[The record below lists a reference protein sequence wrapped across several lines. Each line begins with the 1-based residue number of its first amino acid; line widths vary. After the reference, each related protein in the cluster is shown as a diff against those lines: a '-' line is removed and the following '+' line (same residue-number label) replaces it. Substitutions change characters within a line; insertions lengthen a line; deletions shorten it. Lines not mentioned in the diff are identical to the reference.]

1 MLILG
6 KDIQPVQEKNYREI
20 ISLFALALGIRFS
33 LMFFNH
39 PWDLQSWYNMFVDLA
54 HDRSPYE
61 TLKYLTESTRS
72 RYGLIWYEGG
82 KILSSKPAVFYE
94 YYAYPPFLI
103 ILYYPLAKLYSLFF
117 SLEYSFAIP
126 YTTTIYKVSPLFH
139 LFFKTPIF
147 LCDLGIAFLLYKMS
161 SRKEAKSFLFN
172 PYIILISACWTFE
185 SIAVF
190 FLLLS
195 IYLIKTKRFI
205 TSSIS
210 LALGAVAK
218 FYPLLALPVLN
229 IYFLRQNI
237 SWKKILA
244 YNIIFALVCL
254 VVILP
259 FRDGLKFVLDFH
271 SRRAGIGLSL
281 HMILYLIAQFA
292 KGNAWLY
299 YQIISPTVGAFTL
312 TLGLLLSYYYLAKHY
327 LSLNSMILFIFT
339 AYLLFS
345 KVVNEQYIF
354 VLIPFLF
361 LELHQRYSEKKEFI
375 YKAIY
380 SLPLAFAIINVPI
393 YMFTLPF
400 YFSFFKVNLIDLQIA
415 MAAYARAMP
424 LVLHGII
431 LFSIAA
437 LFVIICIYTLKTLAK
452 EKFYEKISS

>member
-1 MLILG
+1 
-6 KDIQPVQEKNYREI
+6 
-20 ISLFALALGIRFS
+20 
-33 LMFFNH
+33 
-39 PWDLQSWYNMFVDLA
+39 MFVDLA
-54 HDRSPYE
+54 NDRSPYD
-61 TLKYLTESTRS
+61 TLRYLTESTRS
-72 RYGLIWYEGG
+72 RYGLAWYETG
-82 KILSSKPAVFYE
+82 KVLSTNPAVFYE
-94 YYAYPPFLI
+94 YYAYPPFLL

-117 SLEYSFAIP
+117 SLQYSFAIP
-126 YTTTIYKVSPLFH
+126 YTTTIYKVSPFFH

-147 LCDLGIAFLLYKMS
+147 LFDIGIAVLLYKMS
-161 SRKEAKSFLFN
+161 SRKEMKSFLFN

-210 LALGAVAK
+210 LALGAVTK

-244 YNIIFALVCL
+244 YNIIFLSVCL
-254 VVILP
+254 LIILP
-259 FRDGLKFVLDFH
+259 FWDSFKFVLDFH

-281 HMILYLIAQFA
+281 HMILYLVAQFA
-292 KGNAWLY
+292 KSDAWLY
-299 YQIISPTVGAFTL
+299 YQVYSPTIGAFTL
-312 TLGLLLSYYYLAKHY
+312 ALGLLLSYYYLAKRH
-327 LSLNSMILFIFT
+327 LSLNTMILFIFT

-354 VLIPFLF
+354 VLIPFLL

-380 SLPLAFAIINVPI
+380 SLPLAFAVINVPI

-424 LVLHGII
+424 LLLHGIM
-431 LFSIAA
+431 LFSIAV
-437 LFVIICIYTLKTLAK
+437 LFVIICIYTLRTLAK